1 MVIDSCNVGFRSE
14 YKGDIPRNQSSRT
27 RINKG
32 WNQCYRLQIC
42 NNLQSKALLLTIIF
56 YPHSSIVIRVLYCRI
71 YGVITLK
78 QIHYYFYL
86 SVLWLIGLI
95 FIILL
100 IFGGGFGN
108 NRERGTTIITAN
120 LSSVSILYIMATS
133 PCSLDPLH
141 LHFI

>member
-1 MVIDSCNVGFRSE
+1 MVRFLQFRILIGANTN
-14 YKGDIPRNQSSRT
+14 GDIPRSQCSRT
-27 RINKG
+27 R
-32 WNQCYRLQIC
+32 WNQCYRLQIG
-42 NNLQSKALLLTIIF
+42 NNLQSKALFLTIIF
-56 YPHSSIVIRVLYCRI
+56 YPHSSIVIRVLHCRI
-71 YGVITLK
+71 YGVITVK

-86 SVLWLIGLI
+86 SVLWLIGFI

-133 PCSLDPLH
+133 PCSLDLLNP
-141 LHFI
+141 HFI